1 MFKLIRL
8 LINIA
13 IFAIIVLVILYF
25 LPNGLT
31 RTILDTAE
39 NIVAKPSDSK
49 TELVNQLEPNLKN
62 LQDKVSSDPTV
73 KKTKSANESQSPSDK
88 EPTAII
94 KKTAEILAPE
104 EKNPEEPPYSIQES
118 KTP

>member
-13 IFAIIVLVILYF
+13 VFAIVVLVILYF

-31 RTILDTAE
+31 RTILDTVE

-49 TELVNQLEPNLKN
+49 TELVNQLESNLKN

-73 KKTKSANESQSPSDK
+73 KNIIEESQR
-88 EPTAII
+88 
-94 KKTAEILAPE
+94 ILTELKA
-104 EKNPEEPPYSIQES
+104 SIQ
-118 KTP
+118 K

>member
-13 IFAIIVLVILYF
+13 IFAIVVLVILYF

-31 RTILDTAE
+31 RTILDTVE

-49 TELVNQLEPNLKN
+49 TELINQLESNLKN

-73 KKTKSANESQSPSDK
+73 KNIVSESQRILS
-88 EPTAII
+88 EL
-94 KKTAEILAPE
+94 KT
-104 EKNPEEPPYSIQES
+104 SIQ
-118 KTP
+118 K

>member
-13 IFAIIVLVILYF
+13 VFAIVVLVILYF

-31 RTILDTAE
+31 RTILDTVE

-49 TELVNQLEPNLKN
+49 TELINQLESNLKN
-62 LQDKVSSDPTV
+62 LQDKVTADPTV
-73 KKTKSANESQSPSDK
+73 KNIVAESQR
-88 EPTAII
+88 
-94 KKTAEILAPE
+94 ILTELKA
-104 EKNPEEPPYSIQES
+104 SIQ
-118 KTP
+118 K

>member
-13 IFAIIVLVILYF
+13 IFAVVVLVILYF

-31 RTILDTAE
+31 RTILDTVE

-49 TELVNQLEPNLKN
+49 TELVNQLESNLKN

-73 KKTKSANESQSPSDK
+73 KNIVSESQRILS
-88 EPTAII
+88 EL
-94 KKTAEILAPE
+94 KT
-104 EKNPEEPPYSIQES
+104 SIQ
-118 KTP
+118 K

>member
-13 IFAIIVLVILYF
+13 VFAIVVLVILYF

-31 RTILDTAE
+31 RTILDTVE

-49 TELVNQLEPNLKN
+49 TELVNQLESNLKN

-73 KKTKSANESQSPSDK
+73 KNIVS
-88 EPTAII
+88 
-94 KKTAEILAPE
+94 
-104 EKNPEEPPYSIQES
+104 
-118 KTP
+118 

>member
-13 IFAIIVLVILYF
+13 VFAIVVLVILYF

-31 RTILDTAE
+31 RTILDTVE

-49 TELVNQLEPNLKN
+49 TELVNQLESNLKN

-73 KKTKSANESQSPSDK
+73 KNIISESQRILS
-88 EPTAII
+88 EL
-94 KKTAEILAPE
+94 KT
-104 EKNPEEPPYSIQES
+104 SIQ
-118 KTP
+118 K

>member
-31 RTILDTAE
+31 RTILDTVE

-49 TELVNQLEPNLKN
+49 TELVNQLESNLKN

-73 KKTKSANESQSPSDK
+73 KNIISESQRILS
-88 EPTAII
+88 EL
-94 KKTAEILAPE
+94 KT
-104 EKNPEEPPYSIQES
+104 SIQ
-118 KTP
+118 K

>member
-13 IFAIIVLVILYF
+13 IFAVVVLVILYF

-31 RTILDTAE
+31 RTILDTVE

-49 TELVNQLEPNLKN
+49 TELINQLESNLKN

-73 KKTKSANESQSPSDK
+73 KNIVSESQRILS
-88 EPTAII
+88 EL
-94 KKTAEILAPE
+94 KT
-104 EKNPEEPPYSIQES
+104 SIQ
-118 KTP
+118 K